1 MNRLF
6 SALCGIGFSDYLL
19 DIGANIGLTT
29 IQNSSRFSLLFAY
42 EPNPTAFAVLTANC
56 EQIDSKRLHLFPFG
70 IGARDEV
77 LELRVPK
84 SNMGGGFI
92 PGDNN
97 YYSED
102 AIAAKETFQQKEET
116 SYGVVQVQIKCGAV
130 TLGEAFKALRKSGQ
144 TSGVIKIDTEGYELT
159 ILRQIAAS
167 KRDGIEFVAVF
178 ENWKS
183 SLTEQDVLDI
193 FAGNGFVYKL
203 EWNMGGLNNIQQFM
217 QLAVHGE
224 RFSVT
229 DSYHDLV
236 GTVIYATRSL
246 L

>member
-70 IGARDEV
+70 IGARDE
-77 LELRVPK
+77 
-84 SNMGGGFI
+84 
-92 PGDNN
+92 DNN

-229 DSYHDLV
+229 DSYHALV